1 MHRPQVSVV
10 IPVYKVEAY
19 LARCVDSV
27 LSQTLQNLQIIL
39 VDDGSPDN
47 CPQMCDVYA
56 ARDERIK
63 VIHKE
68 NGGLA
73 SARNAGMSIATG
85 KWLFFLDSDDWL
97 EPDGLEKL
105 LTIGEEY
112 QVDFVRYRAIRS
124 GWPGMEP
131 HASCIVEPVRELRH
145 GYYDKQQIIDEVY
158 PRLITTPQLTMGAIV
173 GAWGSLYNLDFL
185 NRSQLRFYEEVKFS
199 EDLVFSARV
208 VRASSSFYFLDVPG
222 VYHYFYNPNSISKSF
237 RVGRWDSC
245 KGLIHSCEQDFA
257 NDTLFD
263 FSGQLHC
270 LRWFC
275 ILLAL
280 NERRHLK
287 TYSERFHYCREIL
300 QDPVVRET
308 QLGFSHLN
316 VSWKQKV
323 LMLLVRFRISLLIG
337 AI

>member
-1 MHRPQVSVV
+1 MHGPLVSIV

-27 LSQTLQNLQIIL
+27 LSQTIQNLQIVI

-47 CPQMCDVYA
+47 CPQMCDDYA
-56 ARDERIK
+56 ELDSRIQ

-73 SARNAGMSIATG
+73 SARNAGMAVAVG

-97 EPDGLEKL
+97 EPDGLESL
-105 LTIGEEY
+105 VRIGEEQ
-112 QVDFVRYRAIRS
+112 QVDFIRYRAIRS
-124 GWPGMEP
+124 GWPGMEE
-131 HASCIVEPVRELRH
+131 HAPCMVEPVRELRH
-145 GYYDKQQIIDEVY
+145 GYYSRQQILQEVY
-158 PRLITTPQLTMGAIV
+158 PRLITTPQLSMGAVV

-185 NRSQLRFYEEVKFS
+185 NNNHLRFYEEVKFS

-208 VRASSSFYFLDVPG
+208 VRAAKSFFFVDTPG
-222 VYHYFYNPNSISKSF
+222 VYHYSYNPNSISKSF
-237 RVGRWDSC
+237 RAGRWDSC
-245 KGLIHSCEQDFA
+245 KGLIYTCQRDF
-257 NDTLFD
+257 DDDPDFD
-263 FSGQLHC
+263 FTGQLHC

-275 ILLAL
+275 IMLSL

-287 TYSERFHYCREIL
+287 TYAERFRYCRVIL
-300 QDPVVRET
+300 RDPIVRET
-308 QLGFSHLN
+308 KLGFAHVD
-316 VSWKQKV
+316 VSWKQKLIM
-323 LMLLVRFRISLLIG
+323 LMVRFRITHLIA